1 MKNLKIYCVTNKV
14 INFVD
19 NTNYNIGWVGEEK
32 APKNYISCNSK
43 DNIFFKE
50 KYYSE
55 LTFQYW
61 YWKNM
66 IDLKED
72 NWIGFC
78 QKRRF
83 WINKNSINNEIEKN
97 SFSNHVLQSVPDEW
111 EGFDSVI
118 CKPIHIN
125 KVKKMKMIKRGF
137 KSIIKNPSIFF
148 NEKKQ
153 SLTFH
158 FDMHHGYG
166 NLNKAINLLNKEDRN
181 DFFDYCNKSI
191 SYNPHIMFIAKPN
204 IVNAWFEALFPWLL
218 RCEKEFGFKN
228 LQGYDTQRLYA
239 YLAERYLSFWF
250 NKYTKTTHWPWK
262 FFDTTKN

>member
-19 NTNYNIGWVGEEK
+19 NTNYNIGWVGQEK
-32 APKNYISCNSK
+32 PPKNYILCNSK

-78 QKRRF
+78 
-83 WINKNSINNEIEKN
+83 KNSINNEIEKN
-97 SFSNHVLQSVPDEW
+97 SFANHVLQSVPDEW
-111 EGFDSVI
+111 DGFDSVI
-118 CKPIHIN
+118 CEPIYIN

-137 KSIIKNPSIFF
+137 KSIIRNPSIFF

-166 NLNKAINLLNKEDRN
+166 NLNKAINLLNKEDRK

-204 IVNAWFEALFPWLL
+204 IVNTWFEALFPWLL

-250 NKYTKTTHWPWK
+250 NKYTKTIHWPWK
-262 FFDTTKN
+262 FFDTTQN